1 MIPQVHQVA
10 SYSVVVPTT
19 EQNRSNPLASYHAHL
34 KFNWSR
40 SLPFSTLLLSV
51 GSFLKTLYL
60 FPSNDI
66 QTMIIPVTIIGL
78 LGALTDSYSTIPSPV
93 LPDTGILITHL
104 ISIPRTFLW
113 VYLNV
118 LLFAISNQR
127 SPKSV
132 LEDSINKSW
141 RPIPSGRITSS
152 SARRLLF
159 ILIPIDLFVSHYFLG
174 ACQETVLCLLLT
186 WMYNDLGGSDE
197 HFIVRNA
204 INSLAYFV
212 YGSGALRVAAG
223 TSTPISADAS
233 IWLGII
239 SAIVFSTMQVQ
250 DLKDQVGDRVTNR
263 DTLPLSIGDTL
274 CRYTIVFGVLTWS
287 LATPRYWSI
296 DLFTRGSVLP
306 VILGLFVTYRVLLHR
321 SPEADIQTYK
331 AWSAWLMSVCFL
343 PLLRYLPSFHFP
355 VKGGQLFK
363 SLQTWPKLHASII
376 MSGTIA
382 YVILVRI
389 LRHRRSIQ
397 RIRLFISATNFPCH

>member
-1 MIPQVHQVA
+1 
-10 SYSVVVPTT
+10 
-19 EQNRSNPLASYHAHL
+19 
-34 KFNWSR
+34 
-40 SLPFSTLLLSV
+40 
-51 GSFLKTLYL
+51 
-60 FPSNDI
+60 
-66 QTMIIPVTIIGL
+66 MIIPVTIIGL
-78 LGALTDSYSTIPSPV
+78 LGALTDSYSTIPSHT
-93 LPDTGILITHL
+93 LLDTNVLITHL
-104 ISIPRTFLW
+104 LSIPRTFLW

-152 SARRLLF
+152 AARRLLF

-223 TSTPISADAS
+223 TSTSISTDAS

-250 DLKDQVGDRVTNR
+250 DLKDQVGDRATNR
-263 DTLPLSIGDTL
+263 DTLPLSIGDSS

-287 LATPRYWSI
+287 LAAPRYWSI
-296 DLFTRGSVLP
+296 DLFTSGSALP
-306 VILGLFVTYRVLLHR
+306 VILGLFVTYQVLLHR
-321 SPEADIQTYK
+321 TPEADTQTYK
-331 AWSAWLMSVCFL
+331 AWSAWLMSPTTTWNRYLSPFAFKYRLLFL
-343 PLLRYLPSFHFP
+343 PLP
-355 VKGGQLFK
+355 GDGQGMIHRPFGYTLSALK
-363 SLQTWPKLHASII
+363 SIP
-376 MSGTIA
+376 GE
-382 YVILVRI
+382 
-389 LRHRRSIQ
+389 
-397 RIRLFISATNFPCH
+397 TN